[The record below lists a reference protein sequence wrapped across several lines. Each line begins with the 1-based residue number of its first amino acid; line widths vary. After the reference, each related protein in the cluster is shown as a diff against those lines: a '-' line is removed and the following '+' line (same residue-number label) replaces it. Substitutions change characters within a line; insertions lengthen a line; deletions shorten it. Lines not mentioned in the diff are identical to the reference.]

1 MDIPLD
7 VMVQCLDGEAGH
19 SVCVIVNPIK
29 DQITHLVVK
38 EKGLMGIERLVPVS
52 LILDTSQDRIRL
64 NCGLADLQKMES
76 FTTSEFVP
84 SPEGAGYIWPY
95 YPVEEEGFLLEH
107 EKIPRNELTI
117 RRGDQ
122 VSAVDGPIGKV
133 DEFLMDSKT
142 DRITHLVMREGHLWG
157 QRDITIPVSRIDHI
171 ESDAVFL
178 KLTKAEVEQLP
189 SVPVKRR
196 I

>member
-19 SVCVIVNPIK
+19 SVCIIVNPIK

-52 LILDTSQDRIRL
+52 LILNTSQNFIQL
-64 NCGLADLQKMES
+64 NCGLAELENMES

-84 SPEGAGYIWPY
+84 SPEGAGYVWPY

-122 VSAVDGPIGKV
+122 VSAVDGSIGKV
-133 DEFLMDSKT
+133 DEFLMDPKT

-157 QRDITIPVSRIDHI
+157 QRDITIPVSQIDHLK
-171 ESDAVFL
+171 SDAVFL
-178 KLTKAEVEQLP
+178 KLTKAEVEHLP